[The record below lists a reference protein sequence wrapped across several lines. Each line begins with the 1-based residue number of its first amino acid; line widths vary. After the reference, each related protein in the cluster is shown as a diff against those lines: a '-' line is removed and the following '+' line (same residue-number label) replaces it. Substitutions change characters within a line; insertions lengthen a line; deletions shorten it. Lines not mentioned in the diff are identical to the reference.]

1 MPQGSIITV
10 QIRIKRAS
18 CQNDFKLEQKESRN
32 TRQSQELRLK
42 LACEPWERVLRGG
55 TSTCDPLGVPS
66 APRVGN
72 NLGNLKSIQSGTQ
85 PAISRYESQ

>member
-1 MPQGSIITV
+1 MRVAKTILNSN
-10 QIRIKRAS
+10 RRRA
-18 CQNDFKLEQKESRN
+18 EN

-66 APRVGN
+66 AARVGN